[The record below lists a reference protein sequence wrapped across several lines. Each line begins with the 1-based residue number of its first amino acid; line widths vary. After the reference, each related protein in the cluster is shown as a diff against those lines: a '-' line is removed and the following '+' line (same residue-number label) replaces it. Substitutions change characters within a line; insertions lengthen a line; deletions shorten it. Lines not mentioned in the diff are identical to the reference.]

1 MASGMVVSASMG
13 VMKPLLTKLTVLMG
27 DEYKKLKGVRKQVS
41 FLKDELTTMSAF
53 LEKLAFM
60 DDDGGELDPLV
71 KDWRN
76 HVREMTY
83 DIEDCIDDFMHQLGG
98 GADASGF
105 LQKTARRLKTLRVR
119 HQIANQIDEIKA
131 RVIEANQRR
140 RRYELDGCSN
150 SRASESVAIDPRLTA
165 LYQKADNLVGIDGP
179 TEELIQL
186 LTDAGQQKL
195 MVVSIVG
202 FGGLGKTTLAKQ
214 VYDKI
219 GQQFDCKAFVSVSQ
233 RPDIARLLR
242 TIQSKFNIQE
252 SSQARE
258 VQDIIDDIR
267 YYLGNKRYLI
277 VVDDLWKQEAWN
289 IIHCAFPEN
298 SNGSRVIVT
307 TRVEDVACWACSNH
321 RYIYK
326 MKALDSDDSKKLF
339 FNRVFG
345 FEDGCPSQY
354 EKVSAEI
361 LKKCG
366 GLPLA
371 IITIASLLACR
382 PARIMQEWERIR
394 NSLGTP
400 FGTNPSLE
408 GMRQI
413 LNLSYKNLP
422 LHLRTCLLYLGNYPE
437 DYKIGRND
445 VVRQWIAEG
454 FVRSSPGQD
463 LEDVGQ
469 SYFNE
474 LVNRGLIQPEQNYDR
489 EVTGCRVHDMML
501 DLILSKC
508 KEDNFISV
516 AYSGEDYLSIARQ
529 HGYSSNKVRRL
540 SLQFKAAE
548 SDCTV
553 LIEGKATPAHL
564 AQVRSISLFEKSTS
578 GLPLLLRFKYLRV
591 LHIMLGHGCER
602 ADLTAVSKLL
612 QLRCLI
618 FLDYG
623 CKVELPSRICDL
635 VHLET
640 LDIACNVITSI
651 PLDIVSLPCLS
662 DLRLPGG
669 VQLNC
674 LPNSKSL
681 RTLVIC
687 PPLDMDFFKALGEQT
702 NLRDLRLYFDGKES
716 STASNLDSLG
726 SSVGKL
732 QNLRN
737 LKIYFQFGISGDSL
751 MGSLSRFP
759 RSIEILDMQTCCLS
773 RVPRWINVA
782 LVNLRRL
789 HLYVSEAS
797 TDEVS
802 ILGELPSLVFLD
814 LNLRL
819 KSKGTIMFG
828 GGEGSFPALE
838 DLLLRCV
845 GDVASHSR
853 LCFLAGVMP
862 KLQRLVLR
870 FWICELGIDTAPV
883 GMEHLSSLQLIFVDI
898 YVLQEK
904 INVFPRD
911 AVEHVFRQAA
921 QAHPNQPA
929 FEFHCSG

>member
-186 LTDAGQQKL
+186 LTDAEQQKL

-267 YYLGNKRYLI
+267 YYLGNKR
-277 VVDDLWKQEAWN
+277 
-289 IIHCAFPEN
+289 
-298 SNGSRVIVT
+298 
-307 TRVEDVACWACSNH
+307 
-321 RYIYK
+321 
-326 MKALDSDDSKKLF
+326 
-339 FNRVFG
+339 VFG

-366 GLPLA
+366 NLPLA

-437 DYKIGRND
+437 DYEITRDD

-489 EVTGCRVHDMML
+489 EVTGFRVHDMML

-591 LHIMLGHGCER
+591 LHIMLGDGCER

-618 FLDYG
+618 FLGYG
-623 CKVELPSRICDL
+623 CKVELPSRICGL

-640 LDIACNVITSI
+640 LEIACNVITSI

-662 DLRLPGG
+662 DLMLPSG

-681 RTLVIC
+681 RTLGIC

-732 QNLRN
+732 QNLRY
-737 LKIYFQFGISGDSL
+737 LEIYFQFGISGDSL

-759 RSIEILDMQTCCLS
+759 RSIEILDMQSCYLS

-789 HLYVSEAS
+789 HLSVSEAS

-802 ILGELPSLVFLD
+802 ILGELPSLVFLN
-814 LNLRL
+814 LNLML

-845 GDVASHSR
+845 GDSR

-870 FWICELGIDTAPV
+870 FWYCELGIDTAPV
-883 GMEHLSSLQLIFVDI
+883 GMEHLSSLQLIDVYI
-898 YVLQEK
+898 YHLLEK
-904 INVFPRD
+904 KNVSPRD

-929 FEFHCSG
+929 FVFYCTGD